1 VKLRLSSLTERMRSS
16 LFFVPMFAV
25 ILAAI
30 LGIVGLAVDRH
41 VDTSLADLPIGFTST
56 VESART
62 LLGVIAGATISFAG
76 IAFSVS
82 LLIIQLASSQ
92 YSPRVVHTL
101 FRDPFNKR
109 VMALVVGTFTYCVV
123 VLRSVRSALDSGG
136 EPVIPNISVAVAVVL
151 GIATILAIV
160 AFINHS
166 AHSMDVSEI
175 LERIR
180 QETTKQIRAEWTL
193 TTPEIVTDYQI
204 PPAST
209 GATTTIRAERSGW
222 IQLIDTAALVDCLP
236 DGTTARVE
244 THAGRY
250 AIERT
255 RLITISPANSDSDL
269 ETAMRAAFAI
279 GVTRTMQQDVT
290 YGLRQLVDVAVRAL
304 SPGIDDPTTAQ
315 DAIFHTAAVLSEL
328 LRHDPPPAL
337 VVDGSR
343 RVVMTQQPSHG
354 ELIRLAFDE
363 TRRAAAPHPT
373 VCLYLL
379 ATLDS
384 LIELLDAERL
394 TDRALELHRQAR
406 LVAEG
411 CGRDTPL
418 DEDIASVNDVYAR
431 KFAHREI

>member
-1 VKLRLSSLTERMRSS
+1 
-16 LFFVPMFAV
+16 
-25 ILAAI
+25 
-30 LGIVGLAVDRH
+30 
-41 VDTSLADLPIGFTST
+41 
-56 VESART
+56 
-62 LLGVIAGATISFAG
+62 
-76 IAFSVS
+76 
-82 LLIIQLASSQ
+82 
-92 YSPRVVHTL
+92 
-101 FRDPFNKR
+101 
-109 VMALVVGTFTYCVV
+109 
-123 VLRSVRSALDSGG
+123 
-136 EPVIPNISVAVAVVL
+136 
-151 GIATILAIV
+151 
-160 AFINHS
+160 
-166 AHSMDVSEI
+166 
-175 LERIR
+175 
-180 QETTKQIRAEWTL
+180 
-193 TTPEIVTDYQI
+193 
-204 PPAST
+204 
-209 GATTTIRAERSGW
+209 
-222 IQLIDTAALVDCLP
+222 
-236 DGTTARVE
+236 
-244 THAGRY
+244 
-250 AIERT
+250 
-255 RLITISPANSDSDL
+255 
-269 ETAMRAAFAI
+269 MRAAFAI